1 MAGTDSGPKRQ
12 RKIQHP
18 VSHCKGF
25 VLDIPPGFA
34 YIARLTEETA
44 MIIHKIVTAVTLLS
58 FTLTTLYGPVA
69 YAEEAGEK
77 GEKKAENRGIVT
89 IVSGGGVDQDEG
101 WSIVRLTPIEGRVI
115 VVSEKVGP
123 EIDLTERNYYGI
135 FQGETIYKSPFL
147 QIIQIP
153 VDGFK
158 SATFI
163 QLPDSAA
170 AVKITYGFGDRLRS
184 RSLRIKDKDT
194 LKHIRNYIDHFE
206 EINRGTYR
214 LRGRDASSDSISQ
227 YPLYTDQKTAF
238 EETVPFYHV
247 VRRANVVVTRK
258 DGGRVRGEVIPTF
271 DGENILVETDA
282 ETQKIPKDDVSKIRF
297 TYIKGGR
304 MMATAVKLAFSGALT
319 GALIGAL
326 TAWQTDTSVGQNVV
340 WASSIL
346 GAAGFVAGLMS
357 GGRNRGESGGE
368 FTLGPVK
375 EKPKKEKRE

>member
-1 MAGTDSGPKRQ
+1 
-12 RKIQHP
+12 
-18 VSHCKGF
+18 
-25 VLDIPPGFA
+25 
-34 YIARLTEETA
+34 
-44 MIIHKIVTAVTLLS
+44 MIIHRIVTAVTLLS
-58 FTLTTLYGPVA
+58 FTLTTLGAPVA
-69 YAEEAGEK
+69 HTEKAGEK
-77 GEKKAENRGIVT
+77 GEKKAENRGVVT

-135 FQGETIYKSPFL
+135 FQGETIYKSSLL
-147 QIIQIP
+147 QMIQVP

-163 QLPDSAA
+163 QLPDSAV

-184 RSLRIKDKDT
+184 RSLRLRDRET
-194 LKHIRNYIDHFE
+194 LKHVRDYIDHFE

-214 LRGRDASSDSISQ
+214 LRRDAASDSISQ
-227 YPLYTDQKTAF
+227 YPLYTDQKIAF

-258 DGGRVRGEVIPTF
+258 DGGQVRGEVIPAF
-271 DGENILVETDA
+271 DGQNILVETEV
-282 ETQKIPKDDVSKIRF
+282 ETQKISKDDISKIRF

-304 MMATAVKLAFSGALT
+304 MMATAVKLALSGALT

-326 TAWQTDTSVGQNVV
+326 TAWQTDTDVGQNVV

-346 GAAGFVAGLMS
+346 GAAGFITGLMS
-357 GGRNRGESGGE
+357 GGRRQGESGGE

-375 EKPKKEKRE
+375 EKPKKEKGE